1 MDKLDYKKEFKEL
14 YLPKNKPTVID
25 VPSMRFAI
33 IDGEGDPNGEE
44 FSLATAALYSF
55 SYSAKMSYKGK
66 ETPLGFYDYAVFP
79 LEGVWDLL
87 DKTKSITDKSNFAY
101 SIMIRQ
107 PDFLTK
113 ELFERFIYET
123 KKKKPNVYLDKI
135 KYDTITEG
143 LCCQMLHLGS
153 YDDEPAS
160 FDIMRQFCDASG
172 YERSS
177 RRHREIYLSDPRK
190 TEPGKLKTVLRF
202 NVEKMQEG

>member
-1 MDKLDYKKEFKEL
+1 MDKLDYKKEYKEL
-14 YLPKNKPTVID
+14 YLPQNNPVVVD
-25 VPSMRFAI
+25 VPEISFAI

-55 SYSAKMSYKGK
+55 SYAVKMSYKSK
-66 ETPLGFYDYAVFP
+66 EVPQGFYDYTVFP

-87 DKTKSITDKSNFAY
+87 DKTKSKRDKSNYAY

-113 ELFERFIYET
+113 ELFERFISET

-135 KYDTITEG
+135 RYDTINEG
-143 LCCQMLHLGS
+143 LCCQMIHLGS

-160 FDIMRQFCDASG
+160 FEIMRRFCIDNG

-177 RRHREIYLSDPRK
+177 HRHREIYLSDPRK
-190 TEPGKLKTVLRF
+190 TEMGKLKTVLRF
-202 NVEKMQEG
+202 NVNKS